1 VCNEPALAAVI
12 GMAFALHPF
21 AGFGL
26 AFASLPNFV
35 TANIQVSRLKF
46 VFLNLAVILQKAA
59 DTDLVVTVPDYECHH
74 GLEPNTGYINRRTI
88 NCTAS
93 GDVEIIDTDQSDSV
107 RTVFGEAASVR
118 ATRGRHGAL
127 SVSRSKSV
135 SCMAFYMNEQPR
147 GGPF

>member
-1 VCNEPALAAVI
+1 
-12 GMAFALHPF
+12 MAFALHPF

-46 VFLNLAVILQKAA
+46 VFLNLAIILQKAA

-74 GLEPNTGYINRRTI
+74 GPTDQEKVNMGYINRRTI
-88 NCTAS
+88 NCTAR

-107 RTVFGEAASVR
+107 RTVFGEAASVH

-147 GGPF
+147 EGPF